1 MTTRERGP
9 PTTGSNDICLCF
21 CFVLV
26 CGAFAIQVQEL
37 PDYPDHCHVPAP
49 KLLPAPTSPT
59 PPPPNLNT
67 EIPRYREVDGYDRTL
82 SDGVIYG
89 VDATS
94 LGVILTVY
102 FVGCKQFSK
111 VHVTSHD
118 CEIMRIL
125 LCESDFLKYGYSDH
139 RHTRRRVTSGF
150 IQ

>member
-1 MTTRERGP
+1 MGGDPGRRARKITWPLLDKICRSTLAPTRQDFDDDHTGEGP
-9 PTTGSNDICLCF
+9 PITGSNDICLCF

-49 KLLPAPTSPT
+49 KLLPAPTSPP

-102 FVGCKQFSK
+102 FVGCK
-111 VHVTSHD
+111 
-118 CEIMRIL
+118 
-125 LCESDFLKYGYSDH
+125 
-139 RHTRRRVTSGF
+139 
-150 IQ
+150 